1 MNAKNISA
9 LVTAA
14 LLAGCVTATV
24 NRPAV
29 VAAPRATQVARL
41 APDVTPDVSPDI
53 NRVYLYAQR
62 GQSDAQ
68 QDRDRFECFNWAQQQ
83 TGFDPSRH
91 AAPSAY
97 REQLVPAS
105 FDGATVVRGTLM
117 GAAIGA
123 AVANPW
129 DRGGGAVVGA
139 ITGTALG
146 AIEANAEAHA
156 QASAIK
162 TAHRQEAPARSS
174 YEQQAAENRR
184 AMSACLEGRGYVVK

>member
-1 MNAKNISA
+1 MNANNVSV

-29 VAAPRATQVARL
+29 VAAPHSTAATIVAT
-41 APDVTPDVSPDI
+41 DVTPDVT
-53 NRVYLYAQR
+53 RVYSYAQR
-62 GQSDAQ
+62 GQSDTQ

-91 AAPSAY
+91 SAPAAY
-97 REQLVPAS
+97 REQLVPAR
-105 FDGATVVRGTLM
+105 FDGATVVGGTLM

-123 AVANPW
+123 AVANPR
-129 DRGGGAVVGA
+129 DRGAGAVVGA

-146 AIEANAEAHA
+146 AITANAEA
-156 QASAIK
+156 STIK
-162 TAHRQEAPARSS
+162 TAHRQEAPAHSS

>member
-1 MNAKNISA
+1 MNTKNISA

-14 LLAGCVTATV
+14 LLSGCVTATV
-24 NRPAV
+24 NRPAA
-29 VAAPRATQVARL
+29 VATPHSTQAVSL
-41 APDVTPDVSPDI
+41 APDASPDVST
-53 NRVYLYAQR
+53 NVTRVYTYAQR

-83 TGFDPSRH
+83 TGFDPSRQ

-97 REQLVPAS
+97 KEQLVPAR

-129 DRGGGAVVGA
+129 DRGAGAAVGA

-146 AIEANAEAHA
+146 AIAANAE
-156 QASAIK
+156 ASAIK
-162 TAHRQEAPARSS
+162 TAHRQESPARSS
-174 YEQQAAENRR
+174 YEQQAAEHRR